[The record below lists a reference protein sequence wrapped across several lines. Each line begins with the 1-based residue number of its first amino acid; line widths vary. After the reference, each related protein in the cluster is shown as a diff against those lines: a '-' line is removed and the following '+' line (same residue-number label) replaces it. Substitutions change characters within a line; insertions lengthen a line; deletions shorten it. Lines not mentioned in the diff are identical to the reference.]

1 MISMPEAVYAQYIV
15 EASLNV
21 ALRFQVCAISLRS
34 TRIIL
39 VRNLQSQILR
49 TAHEMD
55 PEAQIKSCSVRP
67 MDSNDSDE
75 FWFTTSDY
83 TTPSTLSLADAA
95 KVSTEMNCI
104 GFA

>member
-1 MISMPEAVYAQYIV
+1 LAGA
-15 EASLNV
+15 
-21 ALRFQVCAISLRS
+21 
-34 TRIIL
+34 
-39 VRNLQSQILR
+39 
-49 TAHEMD
+49 D